1 MPASVAEPRG
11 SFPFQHPIEVRFRDT
26 DAMGHVNSAVYL
38 TYFESARAAYYAAA
52 TGSSLGIGATSG
64 GRSLI
69 LAEARITY
77 RSPVLF
83 GERLVVACRI
93 GWIGRSSFSME
104 YRLETEQTAHG
115 AARLVAYGET
125 VQVMYDYAAGR
136 PEPVPDDVRARV
148 EAFEGRRI
156 PAPGAG

>member
-1 MPASVAEPRG
+1 MTAATEPLG
-11 SFPFQHPIEVRFRDT
+11 SFPFRHPIQVRFRDT

-38 TYFESARAAYYAAA
+38 TYLETARAAYYATA
-52 TGSSLGIGATSG
+52 TGASVGIGGARG
-64 GRSLI
+64 ARSII

-83 GERLVVACRI
+83 GESLVAACRV

-104 YRLETEQTAHG
+104 YRLETVETLHG
-115 AARLVAYGET
+115 AARLVAHGET

-136 PEPVPDDVRARV
+136 PEPIPDDVRAQV
-148 EAFEGRRI
+148 EAFEGRTI
-156 PAPGAG
+156 PTRG